1 MREDKTG
8 RVAGII
14 LAAGMSTRMG
24 ALKQLLP
31 LGGRA
36 AIEWSAEVVGRRLD
50 QTVVV
55 LGHRAEEIA
64 PILAAYPVRWV
75 VNADY
80 QTGMLSSV
88 QCGLRAVDTAAD
100 YLICLGDQPRLSGAV
115 VEQVLQARKQVGA
128 GHHHTHGQ
136 RKKGPSRIDPQRL
149 PGGNSGIVAKHRIE
163 RGDPGPSRGYVRTA
177 CGRGRHFNGH
187 GHASRL
193 PARAG
198 TSGQSKLWT
207 TSSAEIVRRK
217 GAGRAN
223 GFSFARVEHGL
234 DSHE

>member
-64 PILAAYPVRWV
+64 PVLAAYPVRWV

-88 QCGLRAVDTAAD
+88 QCGVQAVDAAAD

-115 VEQVLQARKQVGA
+115 VEQVLQARNQVSEGIIIPTA
-128 GHHHTHGQ
+128 SDRRGHPVLI
-136 RKKGPSRIDPQRL
+136 RNAYR
-149 PGGNSGIVAKHRIE
+149 
-163 RGDPGPSRGYVRTA
+163 
-177 CGRGRHFNGH
+177 
-187 GHASRL
+187 
-193 PARAG
+193 
-198 TSGQSKLWT
+198 
-207 TSSAEIVRRK
+207 AEIL
-217 GAGRAN
+217 
-223 GFSFARVEHGL
+223 GL
-234 DSHE
+234 PLDVGLNAVTRGHPEDTCELSVAEAAILIDMDTPADYQRELEQWPE

>member
-24 ALKQLLP
+24 QLKQLLP

-36 AIEWSAEVVGRRLD
+36 AIEWIAEVVGRRLD
-50 QTVVV
+50 EVVVV

-115 VEQVLQARKQVGA
+115 VEQVLQARKQVGE
-128 GHHHTHGQ
+128 
-136 RKKGPSRIDPQRL
+136 
-149 PGGNSGIVAKHRIE
+149 GIII
-163 RGDPGPSRGYVRTA
+163 PT
-177 CGRGRHFNGH
+177 
-187 GHASRL
+187 
-193 PARAG
+193 
-198 TSGQSKLWT
+198 
-207 TSSAEIVRRK
+207 
-217 GAGRAN
+217 AN
-223 GFSFARVEHGL
+223 GRRGHPVLIRNAYRTEILGL
-234 DSHE
+234 SPDVGLNAVTRGHPEDMCELPVAEAAILTDMDTPADYQRELEQWPE

>member
-50 QTVVV
+50 EVVVV

-64 PILAAYPVRWV
+64 PVLAAYPVRWV

-88 QCGLRAVDTAAD
+88 QCGVQAVDAAAD

-115 VEQVLQARKQVGA
+115 VEQVLQARNQVSEGIIIPTA
-128 GHHHTHGQ
+128 SDRRGHPVLI
-136 RKKGPSRIDPQRL
+136 RNAYR
-149 PGGNSGIVAKHRIE
+149 
-163 RGDPGPSRGYVRTA
+163 
-177 CGRGRHFNGH
+177 
-187 GHASRL
+187 
-193 PARAG
+193 
-198 TSGQSKLWT
+198 
-207 TSSAEIVRRK
+207 AEIL
-217 GAGRAN
+217 
-223 GFSFARVEHGL
+223 GL
-234 DSHE
+234 PLDVGLNAVTRGHPEDTCELSVAEAAILIDMDTPADYQRELEQWPE